1 MPYSLVLH
9 CLSRSDALTPED
21 LQGQKTLAFFLQE
34 LIHKQD
40 AGLAARLHAPR
51 NSKPFTTAILA
62 PQRCGGVRPP
72 GAPTV
77 RHTRSGE
84 RLPEDE
90 VKIRFTLLDDALY
103 PLVSQ
108 FFLQHLGNIPVLHL
122 GGSPL
127 IISRVTVTPESG
139 EPWAGFASFD
149 DLLAQV
155 SGAETS
161 WIMRFATPTAFK
173 SGDAD
178 VPLPVPRLCFQS
190 WLNSWDEHSPYPFFT
205 DKAERRRFLEEVV
218 EGQVSVHF
226 SQIRAAEQGF
236 YFDGHRTREQG
247 FTGTCIFSVKLQ
259 KTTPH
264 QRRILTTLAHY
275 SFFASTG
282 RKTTMGMGVTRLM
295 NSTVAV

>member
-21 LQGQKTLAFFLQE
+21 LQGQKTLALFLQE

-51 NSKPFTTAILA
+51 NSKPFTTAVLA
-62 PQRCGGVRPP
+62 PQRYGGAGLP

-77 RHTRSGE
+77 RHARSREG
-84 RLPEDE
+84 LLEDE
-90 VKIRFTLLDDALY
+90 VKIRLTLLDDALH

-108 FFLQHLGNIPVLHL
+108 FFLNHIGKIPVMHLGR
-122 GGSPL
+122 SPL
-127 IISRVTVTPESG
+127 IISRVTVTSESG

-149 DLLAQV
+149 NLLAQP

-161 WIMRFATPTAFK
+161 WSICFATPTAFK

-178 VPLPVPRLCFQS
+178 VPLPIPRLCFQS

-205 DKAERRRFLEEVV
+205 DRAQRRQFLEEVV
-218 EGQVSVHF
+218 EGQVSINF

-247 FTGTCIFSVKLQ
+247 FTGTCTFSVKLK

-264 QRRILTTLAHY
+264 QRKILTTLAHY
-275 SFFASTG
+275 SFFAGTG

-295 NSTVAV
+295 SSTVAV